1 MQDSDIQARD
11 SSNNPEHGKK
21 NKPFQLIAFSFR
33 RAPLVLFAG
42 GIICFLLFLLL
53 LPRVSPIYETQSMLL
68 VDPAKET
75 TLAGRERDPI
85 PGDIGKYTRNL
96 IERIPRYDVL
106 ATAISR
112 LDEADYPVFLNP
124 GRPEEANVYSLM
136 SRIRVREVHLTYLI
150 SLTISAEEPQGLA
163 PVLNEVM
170 KAFLE
175 KMEHEQ
181 EGQYVRRINYLS
193 VEKERISARLE
204 DARTDLQRLVDS
216 MDSKSFLQ
224 DNYTSHIYKKDMLQR
239 MYLEAEEELSR
250 RESLLDQAIANREA
264 IPVLDLQAFAD
275 ERVADNFGINRIE
288 QWTYEQLQALRASID
303 GLTPEN
309 PDRIYVEQRMEAME
323 AFLEQYKQRVNKE
336 TIRNIRERQ
345 KYELNLD
352 VIQARTSYDASVK
365 NTRRLKELLEQA
377 TREASQVSEAIYQAS
392 AIQFR
397 IEQLRERLTALNN
410 RMDDAEMVAKSPIP
424 VDIDKLAVTPG
435 VPARTNIKV
444 ISMMI
449 LALGFGSVFSFVL
462 VFDFMDNRLRDPGEV
477 EQALGGSGPA
487 PIPYMSGRDLPPG
500 SFFDASLELPEHS
513 SVLAIRSLAVRM
525 ELEKEKNDARVFAI
539 AGLNPECGV
548 TSLAL
553 NLAHILRAGSDKILV
568 LECNLLRP
576 GAARVES
583 GLSKGP
589 GLWEILQSS
598 QLSGWQEVV
607 QVEPRRAVHV
617 MTAGDPGPGIPNRS
631 AMLNLLDNVRREYDL
646 VILDLSTIIDDE
658 FAYFA
663 AVHSDAVLLV
673 GREDVSQYRDLRRS
687 IEMLVDARVPA
698 VSAILNF
705 SRPRRV
711 ENVRNVLQKQMQFV
725 SRVHRSMH
733 RMVRRSLRL
742 NR

>member
-1 MQDSDIQARD
+1 MQERD
-11 SSNNPEHGKK
+11 PRTGDRPGNPGDGKK
-21 NKPFQLIAFSFR
+21 NKPFQLVAFSFR
-33 RAPLVLFAG
+33 RAPLVLLAG
-42 GIICFLLFLLL
+42 GVICALLFLLL
-53 LPRVSPIYETQSMLL
+53 MPRVSPIYETQAMLM

-85 PGDIGKYTRNL
+85 PGDINKYTRNI

-112 LDEADYPVFLNP
+112 LDEEDYPVFLHP
-124 GRPEEANVYSLM
+124 DRPEEANVYSLM
-136 SRIRVREVHLTYLI
+136 GRIRVREVHLTYLI
-150 SLTISAEEPQGLA
+150 SLTLSAEEPQGLA

-181 EGQYVRRINYLS
+181 ERQYVRRIDYLS
-193 VEKERISARLE
+193 AESERISVRLKEARGE
-204 DARTDLQRLVDS
+204 LQRLVDS
-216 MDSKSFLQ
+216 MESKSFLQ
-224 DNYTSHIYKKDMLQR
+224 DNYTSHIYKKEMLQR
-239 MYLEAEEELSR
+239 MYLEAEEELSQ
-250 RESLLDQAIANREA
+250 REAILEQAIADRA
-264 IPVLDLQAFAD
+264 SIPELDLQPFAD

-288 QWTYEQLQALRASID
+288 QWTYEQLQDLRASID

-309 PDRIYVEQRMEAME
+309 PDRVYVEQRMDAME

-336 TIRNIRERQ
+336 TIRNIREKQ
-345 KYELNLD
+345 QYELDLD
-352 VIQARTSYDASVK
+352 VIQARSRYDASVK
-365 NTRRLKELLEQA
+365 NTSRLQGLLEQA

-397 IEQLRERLTALNN
+397 IEQLRERMTALDS

-424 VDIDKLAVTPG
+424 LDIDKLALTPG
-435 VPARTNIKV
+435 VPARTNMKV

-500 SFFDASLELPEHS
+500 SFFDASLEWPRHP
-513 SVLAIRSLAVRM
+513 SVLAVRSLAVRL
-525 ELEKEKNDARVFAI
+525 ELEKEKNDVRVFTV

-553 NLAHILRAGSDKILV
+553 NLAHILRAGSEKILV

-589 GLWEILQSS
+589 GLWEVLQSS
-598 QLSGWQEVV
+598 QLSGWQEAV

-617 MTAGDPGPGIPNRS
+617 MTAGDPGQGIPNRS
-631 AMLNLLDNVRREYDL
+631 AMLKLLDNVRQEYDL
-646 VILDLSTIIDDE
+646 VLLDVSNIIDDE
-658 FAYFA
+658 FACFA

-687 IEMLVDARVPA
+687 IDMLVDARVPA
-698 VSAILNF
+698 VSAVLNF

-711 ENVRNVLQKQMQFV
+711 ENVRNVLQKQMQFI

-742 NR
+742 N